1 MIKETWR
8 PVVERDFEDLYEV
21 CDLGLV
27 RRTSTKRRLT
37 PGVMPKGYRIVVLS
51 GRGVR
56 RTVTVHKLVL
66 DAFDRPRRRGEEA
79 RHRDGDPSHNAR
91 SNLRWGTPSDNQFD
105 KIAHGTVMNGAK
117 NPAAVMTETLVRELI
132 HRYANGG
139 ESQKALAA
147 VYGIAQSQVSRIVT
161 RKRWGHLS

>member
-1 MIKETWR
+1 
-8 PVVERDFEDLYEV
+8 
-21 CDLGLV
+21 
-27 RRTSTKRRLT
+27 
-37 PGVMPKGYRIVVLS
+37 
-51 GRGVR
+51 
-56 RTVTVHKLVL
+56 
-66 DAFDRPRRRGEEA
+66 
-79 RHRDGDPSHNAR
+79 
-91 SNLRWGTPSDNQFD
+91 
-105 KIAHGTVMNGAK
+105 MNGAK